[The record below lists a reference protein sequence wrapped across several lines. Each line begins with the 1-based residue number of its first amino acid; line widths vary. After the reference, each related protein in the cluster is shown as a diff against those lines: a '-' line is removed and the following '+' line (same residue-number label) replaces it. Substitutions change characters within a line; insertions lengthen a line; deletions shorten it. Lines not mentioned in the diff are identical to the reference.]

1 MAIFNKLKAWH
12 YSGHFT
18 ALIDA
23 VKTQSNSGRGVIAV
37 SGKNRFRSRMLAR
50 CPRDSPLRLLVCA
63 ADVFAAAILMP
74 SSPQAMLT
82 EMETS
87 MDELLE
93 TKSEVLCSLPPHLQA
108 RVASSVFAIILCRP
122 FHRQFCHRDTPF
134 GFCVVFFLSSFQG
147 SGVDC

>member
-37 SGKNRFRSRMLAR
+37 SGKNRSRSRMLAR

-63 ADVFAAAILMP
+63 ADVFAAAIMMP

-93 TKSEVLCSLPPHLQA
+93 TKSEVLSLCHRICKRVLLPQCSLSFCAVLFTVNFAIATPP
-108 RVASSVFAIILCRP
+108 SVFVLFFP
-122 FHRQFCHRDTPF
+122 F
-134 GFCVVFFLSSFQG
+134 FFPRWRR
-147 SGVDC
+147 